1 MTAKNPQILVAD
13 DDDVIRLSF
22 EKLFEKEGV
31 PAIIVADGK
40 SALKALSER
49 QFRLAFVDLMMPEM
63 NGMDV
68 LRVIREEYPQTRVI
82 IITGFGTINNA
93 VEAMKFGA
101 ADFIQKPFTPEQ
113 IRELLKKYLQ
123 PQPDPDKQKKQ
134 LQFVRDGQV
143 ESIIGVSP
151 AMAEIY
157 DLVLKVA
164 PTDSTVLI
172 TGETGTGK
180 ELIAKA
186 IHYNSQRSD
195 KPFLT
200 VDCCSLVET
209 LFESELFGHVKG
221 SFTGATATKHGS
233 FELANGGTF
242 FFDEIG
248 NISLNIQAKIL
259 RAIQE
264 KEIKRVGDTETI
276 KVDVR
281 VIAATNKDLRKAVEE
296 GSFREDLF
304 YRLSVIPI
312 HIPSLRE
319 RKEDILP
326 LAEHFLA
333 LYNQKR
339 KKNLIGFA
347 DEVIDLFHHYNW
359 PGNVRELENVIE
371 RAVVIEDDRNITL
384 SSLPSHIRAL
394 RKDKIAGDSSEIKS
408 LDELEKEHI
417 LEVLD
422 RTNWNRSKTARILGI
437 DRKTLYDKLKRYS
450 IKKPD

>member
-1 MTAKNPQILVAD
+1 MAKKPQILVVD
-13 DDDVIRLSF
+13 DDEVIRLSF
-22 EKLFEKEGV
+22 KKLFEKEKITAEIV
-31 PAIIVADGK
+31 PDGRT
-40 SALKALSER
+40 ALKRIEEM
-49 QFRLAFVDLMMPEM
+49 QFDLAFIDLMMPELS
-63 NGMDV
+63 GMDV
-68 LRVIREEYPQTRVI
+68 LRLVRENSPKTRVI
-82 IITGFGTINNA
+82 IITGFGTVNNA

-113 IRELLKKYLQ
+113 IRQLLKKYLK
-123 PQPDPDKQKKQ
+123 PPATVGTKDLQ
-134 LQFVRDGQV
+134 LQFERDGQI
-143 ESIIGVSP
+143 ETIIGISP
-151 AMAEIY
+151 VMMEVR

-186 IHYNSQRSD
+186 IHYNSQRKN

-281 VIAATNKDLRKAVEE
+281 VIAATNKDLQKAVEQGE
-296 GSFREDLF
+296 FREDLF

-312 HIPSLRE
+312 HLPSLRE
-319 RKEDILP
+319 RREDIVP
-326 LAEHFLA
+326 LAEHFLN

-339 KKNLIGFA
+339 KKKFIGFA
-347 DEVIDLFHHYNW
+347 DEVMDLFLQYDW

-371 RAVVIEDDRNITL
+371 RAVVIEEDDRITL
-384 SSLPSHIRAL
+384 SSLPSNIRMIRKKNIAL
-394 RKDKIAGDSSEIKS
+394 SPGNMKS
-408 LDELEKEHI
+408 LEQMEKEHI
-417 LEVLD
+417 VDVLQQ
-422 RTNWNRSKTARILGI
+422 TNWNRSKTARILGI
-437 DRKTLYDKLKRYS
+437 DRKTLYDKMKRYE
-450 IKKPD
+450 INKTE